1 MSPTLQFLF
10 LLAAFVCFIVA
21 AFGVRAQWAARINL
35 IGLGLALYIFTL
47 LVDAFPGLG

>member
-1 MSPTLQFLF
+1 VSPTLQFLF